1 MSIDVLIKNEKVNA
15 PLKNKAI
22 AFSLTKSKEC
32 IKSDKPVV
40 ALEELCIGRALT
52 RMGHSPELVGVKART
67 VCNSVAFPQKSDM
80 LSVNNLGKIPGC
92 V

>member
-1 MSIDVLIKNEKVNA
+1 MKIEKVNA
-15 PLKNKAI
+15 PPPKSSN
-22 AFSLTKSKEC
+22 AFSLTKNKEC

-67 VCNSVAFPQKSDM
+67 VCNSVAFPKRSDM